1 MSIQG
6 TQFGV
11 NVWWTLPETVVDG
24 VRAQSLLKK
33 HGFDMQDMK
42 LPSRQLEVSRAI
54 QSFHNRRSKND
65 RRLGERVKDT
75 QDSVVYGILERE
87 QAGEEVAFEQHTT
100 VKLDKATGE
109 VSAQGTLTE
118 SFNKAL
124 GEYQGKV
131 TDADIRTFLR
141 NVIRMSHGVAKR
153 PSGGIYFVPVR
164 FAMIIEQA
172 QALLAEFNT
181 AARIYVERVMDGT
194 EERQNVWEAV
204 ESEVEDKIAKAVAA
218 VGQIERLSAIQGHRE
233 DIEEAEK
240 LMIVYQQLLGEE
252 AKYETLAEKIE
263 DAVQIVSEKIAAVQS
278 AVPQKVRTKTVAPV
292 VPAAPVAAPVE
303 VPVVVPDDTVAYA
316 VTGAPVVIPVAPV
329 APVAQKV
336 KRGGSI
342 VEATVNV
349 LVKAGKPM
357 SYREIVD
364 EAIKSG
370 LYATSCAFPYNA
382 FHGTLMKALTA
393 GEKRVRKI
401 GRGVY
406 EIAA

>member
-1 MSIQG
+1 
-6 TQFGV
+6 
-11 NVWWTLPETVVDG
+11 
-24 VRAQSLLKK
+24 
-33 HGFDMQDMK
+33 
-42 LPSRQLEVSRAI
+42 
-54 QSFHNRRSKND
+54 
-65 RRLGERVKDT
+65 
-75 QDSVVYGILERE
+75 
-87 QAGEEVAFEQHTT
+87 
-100 VKLDKATGE
+100 
-109 VSAQGTLTE
+109 
-118 SFNKAL
+118 
-124 GEYQGKV
+124 
-131 TDADIRTFLR
+131 
-141 NVIRMSHGVAKR
+141 
-153 PSGGIYFVPVR
+153 
-164 FAMIIEQA
+164 
-172 QALLAEFNT
+172 
-181 AARIYVERVMDGT
+181 
-194 EERQNVWEAV
+194 VWEAV

-278 AVPQKVRTKTVAPV
+278 AVPQKVRTKTKAVSPV
-292 VPAAPVAAPVE
+292 VPAAPLAAPVE